1 MWKMGKACAGFWNLF
16 AAKRHLFLTFCR
28 CFRLAWR
35 MLSPFNG
42 GPNESIHSSLRIPS
56 GYWIWRRNYSQL
68 MWMADGNIVGYCWNA
83 WHVWHATNGPRP
95 ATLFPPAIACQ
106 GKGKSQGSQGATG
119 VSDILHWHLIMLHSA
134 GASIICIP
142 DQFFDAIPHSTNFG
156 LKSK

>member
-1 MWKMGKACAGFWNLF
+1 MRKMGHECAGFWNLF

-83 WHVWHATNGPRP
+83 WHVWQRMAHVLPPFSLQQSPVREKARAKAAKVPPGCLTFCIGIWSCYIVRVRP
-95 ATLFPPAIACQ
+95 SFV
-106 GKGKSQGSQGATG
+106 SQT
-119 VSDILHWHLIMLHSA
+119 
-134 GASIICIP
+134 SI
-142 DQFFDAIPHSTNFG
+142 DAIPHSTNFG